1 MNMAKESF
9 SEVLA
14 QGWKAFH
21 RLSVHLALAVESCDD
36 RGVVLL
42 QLSDAVWRH
51 LELSQLHQALS
62 LRSHSEREHQDSLTL
77 EWAVRDME
85 PVFFALLSSLG
96 NRHSLWSRRYTLD
109 GCEKQSLGSFKV
121 IRFRRKDN
129 AVEQVYQTEDSA
141 RALRLASAWHAVLAN
156 EEQDVKL
163 LAKRRDGVVIDCPH
177 RTSPRPRKARR

>member
-1 MNMAKESF
+1 M
-9 SEVLA
+9 LA

-62 LRSHSEREHQDSLTL
+62 LRSHSEPEHQDSLTL

-85 PVFFALLSSLG
+85 PVFFALLSSLR

-109 GCEKQSLGSFKV
+109 GCEAELGKFQGDPVSSEGQ
-121 IRFRRKDN
+121 R
-129 AVEQVYQTEDSA
+129 
-141 RALRLASAWHAVLAN
+141 
-156 EEQDVKL
+156 
-163 LAKRRDGVVIDCPH
+163 C
-177 RTSPRPRKARR
+177 RTSLSNGGLRKSSPSCVRVACRLGR